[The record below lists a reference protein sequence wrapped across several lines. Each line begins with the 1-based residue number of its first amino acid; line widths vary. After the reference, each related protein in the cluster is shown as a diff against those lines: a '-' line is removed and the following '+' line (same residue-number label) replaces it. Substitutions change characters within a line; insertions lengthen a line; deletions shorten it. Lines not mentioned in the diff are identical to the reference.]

1 MVPADSDKIP
11 RVSSYSGS
19 HWVTSQFRVQDLH
32 LLRLAFQCHSTIVL
46 CTVSWS
52 YNPSLAGLG
61 FSPFARRYL
70 GNHSYFLFLQVLRCF
85 NSLGCLL
92 TSYLIRIWI
101 TEIFISAGFPH
112 SDTCASLTVYV
123 STQRFAVFCVLL
135 LLYMPRH
142 PPYALLHLI
151 TLLENC

>member
-85 NSLGCLL
+85 NSLGF
-92 TSYLIRIWI
+92 LIRIYGFLRCSTI
-101 TEIFISAGFPH
+101 LLVLGSPIRISP
-112 SDTCASLTVYV
+112 DL
-123 STQRFAVFCVLL
+123 CVLTT
-135 LLYMPRH
+135 PRGVS
-142 PPYALLHLI
+142 PFAASFVVS
-151 TLLENC
+151 